1 MDMTLK
7 AIELRIGN
15 YYQENGTYYKV
26 APDDITNLIR
36 CEASKTKSD
45 MQPIPLT
52 EEILMKNGFIK
63 NKYKE
68 TYDSYSLNGYRIIND
83 KNEYE
88 FLIYG
93 SSVIIAKLYS
103 LHQLQNL
110 YFDLTQKEL
119 EVKL

>member
-1 MDMTLK
+1 MVLK

-15 YYQENGTYYKV
+15 YYQENGTYYKTT
-26 APDDITNLIR
+26 PNDIINLIR

-52 EEILMKNGFIK
+52 EEILMKSGFIK

-68 TYDSYSLNGYRIIND
+68 TYESYSFNGYRIIND
-83 KNEYE
+83 KNEYD

-93 SSVIIAKLYS
+93 SSVIIAKLCS